1 MVYKVIVLCFIF
13 TYEFSTMLNKK
24 YDWQEIQKFYD
35 EGHTWSDITN
45 RFGVCQSAILGAKKR
60 GDFISRNHS
69 QANKIA
75 HSKNKWG
82 KHTEE
87 TKQKISK
94 ARIKYLEEN
103 PDKVPYLVNH
113 SSKQSYPE
121 KIFQNALI
129 SSNISGWD
137 YNYRVGLYQYD
148 FAFVTLKIDVEI
160 DGATHNTPKVKKIDA
175 RRDSFSKSNGWIV
188 IRFTAKQVKENVIGC
203 INELK
208 KVIESRGGE
217 I

>member
-1 MVYKVIVLCFIF
+1 M
-13 TYEFSTMLNKK
+13 NKTK
-24 YDWQEIQKFYD
+24 YNWVEIQKFYD
-35 EGHTWSDITN
+35 QGHTWRDITN
-45 RFGVCQSAILGAKKR
+45 HFGVCQATILSAVKNGRFK
-60 GDFISRNHS
+60 SRNMSDAQILYNKKHKRTHS
-69 QANKIA
+69 EA
-75 HSKNKWG
+75 
-82 KHTEE
+82 

-129 SSNISGWD
+129 SSNITGWE

-148 FAFVTLKIDVEI
+148 FAFLDLKIDVEI
-160 DGATHNTPKVKKIDA
+160 DGATHNTNKVKNIDA
-175 RRDSFSKSNGWIV
+175 RRDNFSKSNGWIV
-188 IRFTAKQVKENVIGC
+188 KRFTAKQVKENVIGC

-217 I
+217 IRTHESFD